1 MSDMTQWTGWR
12 QHGNRLAAILVALAM
27 TGIGCAHVHHI
38 QTPSTHA
45 RVHKAG
51 PPPHA
56 PAHGY
61 RHKHNDNV
69 ELVFDNNLGVYVVV
83 GYPDH
88 YHDGKRYYRWA
99 RGQWQMSA
107 RLDGVWLT
115 VSTREVPTSLHGTTH
130 KNKPKRGRGRGQGAP
145 AKHGY

>member
-1 MSDMTQWTGWR
+1 MSDVIQWTGWR
-12 QHGNRLAAILVALAM
+12 QHRNRLTAILAALA
-27 TGIGCAHVHHI
+27 TTAIGCAHVHYP
-38 QTPSTHA
+38 QKPSTHT
-45 RVHKAG
+45 RVHKSG

-61 RHKHNDNV
+61 HHKHHDNV
-69 ELVFDNNLGVYVVV
+69 ELVFDDNVGVYVVV

-99 RGQWQMSA
+99 GGQWQVST

-115 VSTREVPTSLHGTTH
+115 VSTREVPSGLHGKTH
-130 KNKPKRGRGRGQGAP
+130 KIKPQRGRGAP